1 MTGFVQRRHA
11 SEEVN
16 EMKIKVTRLI
26 ATALALGLWSSVPA
40 GGLKMIQ
47 HEDAIE
53 ANSVEFMVGPSGN
66 GRVVVRACD
75 TCKPVRLKVTSE
87 TKAYEDGNEV
97 PMGSLGGQTK
107 KTAVVFFQV
116 KDGSVTRITW

>member
-1 MTGFVQRRHA
+1 
-11 SEEVN
+11 
-16 EMKIKVTRLI
+16 MKIKLTTFLAAVLGI
-26 ATALALGLWSSVPA
+26 ALSSSVLA
-40 GGLKMIQ
+40 DGGLKMIQ

-53 ANSVEFMVGPSGN
+53 ANSVEFLVGPTGT

-87 TKAYEDGNEV
+87 SKAFEKGKEV

-107 KTAVVFFQV
+107 KPAVVFFLV
-116 KDGSVTRITW
+116 KDGTVSRVTW

>member
-1 MTGFVQRRHA
+1 
-11 SEEVN
+11 
-16 EMKIKVTRLI
+16 MKIKLTTLI
-26 ATALALGLWSSVPA
+26 AAALGLALSSSVLA

-75 TCKPVRLKVTSE
+75 TCQPVRLKVTSE
-87 TKAYEDGNEV
+87 TKAYENGSEV
-97 PMGSLGGQTK
+97 PMASLSGKTK
-107 KTAVVFFQV
+107 KTAVVFFLV
-116 KDGSVTRITW
+116 KDRTVSRITW